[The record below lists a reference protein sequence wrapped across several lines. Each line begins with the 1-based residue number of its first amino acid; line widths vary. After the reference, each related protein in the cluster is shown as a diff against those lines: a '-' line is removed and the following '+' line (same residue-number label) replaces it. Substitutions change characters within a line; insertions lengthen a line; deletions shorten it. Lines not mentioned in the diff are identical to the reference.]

1 VSSALFLL
9 LFSEQLGYGI
19 KSATIDKLT
28 TGTSVVFSQ
37 FILFVGILIFV
48 VGAAIISFIVFLM
61 MTQRTKDFGLIKAA
75 GCPNGLVFG
84 YFLTQLIIVTFVGCL
99 LGVVCGFVS
108 DSAAINLGIIQSS
121 QKLPDLWLAVLVF
134 VAYFV
139 LALIF
144 GIKPI
149 LDATRLSPIKAMSP
163 IQFFGLTKT
172 DKFKPLSRSMAT
184 LKIAL
189 RSLYRRQ
196 STVFRIVFFLSV
208 VFVLLTVCVAGSII
222 ASDTTKSWVAKAV
235 GKNVVVIGTESM
247 CNQYKLLLSTFS
259 GAKAN
264 GSFDYLDGN
273 LSIPN
278 AFLEQLN
285 ATPGII
291 NVDPRLLFETHI
303 REISNF
309 TIDPQTLATIPIG
322 DSREGDSLVVGVE
335 PSKVVDIGS
344 VSGRF
349 LGPEDVTGA
358 VIGDSTS
365 QEMFSQPL
373 IQSVEM
379 VNMTFNIV
387 GVRVDPINNGRVV
400 YAPAEAVQNAMGFHN
415 FNIVLVKLDSSVSS
429 ATMLK
434 ALEEK
439 AKNFNTQFRV
449 SELDEVLNTN
459 LDFLGSQWSLIML
472 LSLFS
477 LASATLCVVSYLL
490 VTIEEQREEFS
501 VLRAVG
507 AKPKTIVTILT
518 VQSMIVLF
526 SSFAV
531 GISLGIMLTL
541 LILVPEPAVTIYTVL
556 EIGGWMLASL
566 FVMLIVSIYPAVKF
580 ARKPLLSLMR

>member
-1 VSSALFLL
+1 M
-9 LFSEQLGYGI
+9 
-19 KSATIDKLT
+19 
-28 TGTSVVFSQ
+28 VFSQ

-84 YFLTQLIIVTFVGCL
+84 YFLTQLIMVTVVGCL
-99 LGVVCGFVS
+99 LGAVCGFVS
-108 DSAAINLGIIQSS
+108 DFAAINLGIIQSP
-121 QKLPDLWLAVLVF
+121 QKSPDLWLAVFVF
-134 VAYFV
+134 VAYFA

-149 LDATRLSPIKAMSP
+149 LDAARSSPIKAMSP

-196 STVFRIVFFLSV
+196 SAVFRIVFFLSA

-222 ASDTTKSWVAKAV
+222 ASDTTKSWVTKAL
-235 GKNVVVIGTESM
+235 GKNVVAIGTESM
-247 CNQYKLLLSTFS
+247 CNQYKLLVSTFS
-259 GAKAN
+259 GAKTN
-264 GSFDYLDGN
+264 GSFDYLDQN

-285 ATPGII
+285 ATPGIT
-291 NVDPRLLFETHI
+291 NVDPRLLVETHI

-322 DSREGDSLVVGVE
+322 DSHEGDSLVVGVE
-335 PSKVVDIGS
+335 PSKVVNIGS
-344 VSGRF
+344 VNGRF
-349 LGPEDVTGA
+349 LGPEDVKIA

-379 VNMTFNIV
+379 LNSTFNIV

-400 YAPAEAVQNAMGFHN
+400 YAPVEAVQNATGFHT
-415 FNIVLVKLDSSVSS
+415 FNVILVKIDSSVDRE
-429 ATMLK
+429 ATLK
-434 ALEEK
+434 ALEEN
-439 AKNFNTQFRV
+439 AKNFNPNLRV
-449 SELDEVLNTN
+449 VELDGVLNTD
-459 LDFLGSQWSLIML
+459 LDFLGSQWSLIMP

-477 LASATLCVVSYLL
+477 LASATLCVISYLL
-490 VTIEEQREEFS
+490 VAIEEQREEFS

-507 AKPKTIVTILT
+507 AKPKTIVTILSI
-518 VQSMIVLF
+518 QSMIVLL

-531 GISLGIMLTL
+531 GISLGTILTL
-541 LILVPEPAVTIYTVL
+541 LILVPEPTVTIYTVL
-556 EIGGWMLASL
+556 EIGGWMFASL
-566 FVMLIVSIYPAVKF
+566 LAMFIVSIYPAVKF
-580 ARKPLLSLMR
+580 AKKPLLSLLR